1 MVEVVTWERPSK
13 FFGRCPRSDVAKKMW
28 CFWVAGS
35 YQDDWALEVRSS
47 NQSNAYQLVLDLQT
61 SRLPHIF
68 SVAKPS
74 PWFYS
79 QIFMKSLYIY
89 IHTYTHFM
97 MIFVVPQCFF
107 WISQAWILAR
117 TLFFESQ
124 TAVPQVWLPSGFA
137 RLCQYAMYI
146 SFWRRD

>member
-79 QIFMKSLYIY
+79 QIFMESLYIY

-97 MIFVVPQCFF
+97 VIFVVPQWYFLNLPSLNLKEPSF
-107 WISQAWILAR
+107 SKK
-117 TLFFESQ
+117 
-124 TAVPQVWLPSGFA
+124 TAPQVWLPSGFA